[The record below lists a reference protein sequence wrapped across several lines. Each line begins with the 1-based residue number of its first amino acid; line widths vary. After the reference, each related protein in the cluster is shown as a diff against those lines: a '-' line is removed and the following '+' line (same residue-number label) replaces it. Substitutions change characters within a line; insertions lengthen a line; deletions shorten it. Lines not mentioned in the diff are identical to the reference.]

1 MQASQIP
8 NLISI
13 LRILLVPPVV
23 MLLLAGDYGWAL
35 ILFLV
40 AGISDGIDGYLA
52 RHYHWTSR
60 LGAILDPLADKLLMV
75 CTYLTLGWL
84 GDLAGW
90 LVGLVIW
97 RDVVIVAGTLLYRW
111 RVGPVAFEPLM
122 ISKINTVCQILL
134 VVATLLL
141 LTGVDWLYWPQRVLV
156 TVVAFT
162 TLASGLA
169 YVFIWSRRA
178 REHMEHRESP

>member
-1 MQASQIP
+1 MQARQIP

-23 MLLLAGDYGWAL
+23 LLLWEGHYGWAL
-35 ILFLV
+35 VLFLI
-40 AGISDGIDGYLA
+40 AGVSDGIDGYLA
-52 RHYHWTSR
+52 RHYHWTSH
-60 LGAILDPLADKLLMV
+60 LGAILDPFADKLLMV
-75 CTYLTLGWL
+75 STYLMLGWL

-111 RVGPVAFEPLM
+111 RVGPVAFEPLV
-122 ISKINTVCQILL
+122 ISKINTFCQIALAVVSLLRISGLESLVWLEELL
-134 VVATLLL
+134 VV
-141 LTGVDWLYWPQRVLV
+141 
-156 TVVAFT
+156 VVSVT
-162 TLASGLA
+162 TLTSCLA

-178 REHMEHRESP
+178 REDLQRKETR

>member
-1 MQASQIP
+1 MQARQIP

-23 MLLLAGDYGWAL
+23 LLILQGRYDWAL
-35 ILFLV
+35 ALFLL

-52 RHYHWTSR
+52 RHYRWTSR

-75 CTYLTLGWL
+75 STYLVLGWL
-84 GDLAGW
+84 DDLPGW

-111 RVGPVAFEPLM
+111 KVGAVAFEPLL
-122 ISKINTVCQILL
+122 ISKLNTLCQILL
-134 VVATLLL
+134 VVVTLLL
-141 LTGVDWLYWPQRVLV
+141 LTGVVAMLWPQRALV
-156 TVVAFT
+156 AVVSLT

-178 REHMEHRESP
+178 REHLERKESP

>member
-1 MQASQIP
+1 
-8 NLISI
+8 
-13 LRILLVPPVV
+13 
-23 MLLLAGDYGWAL
+23 
-35 ILFLV
+35 
-40 AGISDGIDGYLA
+40 
-52 RHYHWTSR
+52 
-60 LGAILDPLADKLLMV
+60 MV
-75 CTYLTLGWL
+75 STYLTLGWL

-97 RDVVIVAGTLLYRW
+97 RDVVIIAGTLLYRW

-141 LTGVDWLYWPQRVLV
+141 LTGIETMRWPQAVLV
-156 TVVAFT
+156 AVVAFT

-169 YVFIWSRRA
+169 YVFIWSRRTPSGW
-178 REHMEHRESP
+178 RCC

>member
-1 MQASQIP
+1 MQARQIP

-23 MLLLAGDYGWAL
+23 ALLWQGRYDWAL
-35 ILFLV
+35 ALFLI
-40 AGISDGIDGYLA
+40 AGVSDGIDGYLA
-52 RHYHWTSR
+52 RHYRWTSR

-75 CTYLTLGWL
+75 STYLVLGWL
-84 GDLAGW
+84 DDLAGW

-122 ISKINTVCQILL
+122 ISKINTVCQIAL
-134 VVATLLL
+134 VVVTLLRLSGLESMVWLQGL
-141 LTGVDWLYWPQRVLV
+141 LIAVV
-156 TVVAFT
+156 TVT

-169 YVFIWSRRA
+169 YVFIWSHRA
-178 REHMEHRESP
+178 RQDLQRKESP